1 MSRLPAHPAPG
12 DAVRSAPGSWHAP
25 IAYSR
30 RVTDGSRRAT
40 FAAFFA
46 NLGIAI
52 SKLIGFLIT
61 GSASLLA
68 ETIHSAA
75 DTGNQLL
82 LFLGGQ
88 RARKAATP
96 EHPFGYGRERYFWAF
111 AVALVLFSMGG
122 MFALYEGIQKFR
134 DPHEVESLGVAVA
147 ILVVAIMLE
156 SFSLRTAVKES
167 NHVRRP
173 GTSWWRFIR
182 GTKQPEL
189 PVVLL
194 EDIGAL
200 TGLFLALGGVL
211 MAHATDDARWDAVGS
226 ISIGVLLIVIAIVL
240 VVEMK
245 SLLIGESASADARLA
260 IVRAIESSPNVD
272 RLIHICTE
280 HIGPDEILVGA
291 KIEYASSLST
301 DQLVA
306 AINSTEDAIRASVPA
321 ATVIYLEPD
330 VHRIDHPELVA
341 SADPLDA
348 HR

>member
-1 MSRLPAHPAPG
+1 M
-12 DAVRSAPGSWHAP
+12 
-25 IAYSR
+25 
-30 RVTDGSRRAT
+30 TDGSRKAI

-52 SKLIGFLIT
+52 SKFIGFLIT

-82 LFLGGQ
+82 LFFGGQ
-88 RARKAATP
+88 RARKSATP
-96 EHPFGYGRERYFWAF
+96 EHPFGYGRERYFWSF

-134 DPHEVESLGVAVA
+134 DPHDVESLGVAVV
-147 ILVVAIMLE
+147 ILVVAIALE

-167 NHVRRP
+167 NHVRQP

-194 EDIGAL
+194 EDVGAL
-200 TGLFLALGGVL
+200 VGLFFALGGVL
-211 MAHATDDARWDAVGS
+211 TAHFTDDARWDAVGS
-226 ISIGVLLIVIAIVL
+226 ISIGILLVVIAIVL
-240 VVEMK
+240 AVEMK
-245 SLLIGESASADARLA
+245 SLLIGESASADAREA
-260 IVRAIESSPNVD
+260 IVTAIESSAHVD
-272 RLIHICTE
+272 QLIHLRTE

-291 KIEYASSLST
+291 KVEYASTLSA
-301 DQLVA
+301 DELVA
-306 AINSTEDAIRASVPA
+306 AINATEDAIRAAVPD

-330 VHRIDHPELVA
+330 LHRTDHPDLVA
-341 SADPLDA
+341 PPGA
-348 HR
+348 H

>member
-1 MSRLPAHPAPG
+1 M
-12 DAVRSAPGSWHAP
+12 
-25 IAYSR
+25 
-30 RVTDGSRRAT
+30 TDGSRKAI

-52 SKLIGFLIT
+52 SKFVGFLIT

-82 LFLGGQ
+82 LFLGGS

-96 EHPFGYGRERYFWAF
+96 THPFGYGRERYFWAF

-134 DPHEVESLGVAVA
+134 DPHEVGSLGVAVA

-167 NHVRRP
+167 NHVRQP
-173 GTSWWRFIR
+173 GTSWWCFVRT
-182 GTKQPEL
+182 TKQPEL

-200 TGLFLALGGVL
+200 VRLILALGGVIV
-211 MAHATDDARWDAVGS
+211 AHVTDDARWDAVGS
-226 ISIGVLLIVIAIVL
+226 ISIGILLIVIAIVL

-245 SLLIGESASADARLA
+245 SLLIGESASAESRDA
-260 IVRAIESSPNVD
+260 IVAAIESSADVD
-272 RLIHICTE
+272 RLIHMRTE

-291 KIEYASSLST
+291 KVEYSSSLSA
-301 DQLVA
+301 DQLVD
-306 AINSTEDAIRASVPA
+306 AINATEDAIRAAVPA

-330 VHRIDHPELVA
+330 LHRTDHPDLA
-341 SADPLDA
+341 GHADPE

>member
-1 MSRLPAHPAPG
+1 M
-12 DAVRSAPGSWHAP
+12 
-25 IAYSR
+25 
-30 RVTDGSRRAT
+30 TNGSRKAI

-52 SKLIGFLIT
+52 SKFIGFLLT

-75 DTGNQLL
+75 DTGNQML

-88 RARKAATP
+88 RARKSATP

-122 MFALYEGIQKFR
+122 MFALYEGISKFR
-134 DPHEVESLGVAVA
+134 DPHEVESLGIAIVILIVA
-147 ILVVAIMLE
+147 IALE

-167 NHVRRP
+167 NPVRQP

-182 GTKQPEL
+182 RTKQPEL

-194 EDIGAL
+194 EDVGAL
-200 TGLFLALGGVL
+200 IGLFFALGGVIT
-211 MAHATDDARWDAVGS
+211 AHVTDDARWDAAGS
-226 ISIGVLLIVIAIVL
+226 ISIGLLLIVIAIVL
-240 VVEMK
+240 VIEMK
-245 SLLIGESASADARLA
+245 SLLIGESASADMREA
-260 IVRAIESSPNVD
+260 IIAAIESSAHVD
-272 RLIHICTE
+272 QLIHIRTE

-291 KIEYASSLST
+291 KIEYSSSMSA

-306 AINSTEDAIRASVPA
+306 AINATEEAIRVAVPA

-330 VHRIDHPELVA
+330 LQRTDHPDLVA
-341 SADPLDA
+341 LDESPSDT
-348 HR
+348 H

>member
-1 MSRLPAHPAPG
+1 MTPCLPTPPLR
-12 DAVRSAPGSWHAP
+12 RSY

-30 RVTDGSRRAT
+30 RVTDGSRKAI

-52 SKLIGFLIT
+52 SKFVGFLIT

-68 ETIHSAA
+68 ETVHSVA
-75 DTGNQLL
+75 DAGNQLL
-82 LFLGGQ
+82 LLLGGS
-88 RARKAATP
+88 RARKTATP

-134 DPHEVESLGVAVA
+134 DPHQVESLGVAVT
-147 ILVVAIMLE
+147 ILVLAIVLE

-167 NHVRRP
+167 NHVRSP

-200 TGLFLALGGVL
+200 TGLILALGGVL
-211 MAHATDDARWDAVGS
+211 MASATDDARWDAVGS
-226 ISIGVLLIVIAIVL
+226 MSIGVLLIAIAIVL

-245 SLLIGESASADARLA
+245 SLLIGESATADARAA
-260 IVRAIESSPNVD
+260 IVAAIESSPEVD
-272 RLIHICTE
+272 RLIHIR
-280 HIGPDEILVGA
+280 
-291 KIEYASSLST
+291 
-301 DQLVA
+301 
-306 AINSTEDAIRASVPA
+306 TEDAIRAAAPA

-330 VHRIDHPELVA
+330 LHRTDHPDLVQPA
-341 SADPLDA
+341 GSPDT

>member
-1 MSRLPAHPAPG
+1 M
-12 DAVRSAPGSWHAP
+12 
-25 IAYSR
+25 
-30 RVTDGSRRAT
+30 TDGSRKAI

-46 NLGIAI
+46 NLGIAV
-52 SKLIGFLIT
+52 SKFIGFLIT

-88 RARKAATP
+88 RARKTATA

-134 DPHEVESLGVAVA
+134 DPHEVESLGVAVGILIVA
-147 ILVVAIMLE
+147 ILLE

-167 NHVRRP
+167 NHVREP
-173 GTSWWRFIR
+173 GTSWWRFVR
-182 GTKQPEL
+182 STKQPEL

-194 EDIGAL
+194 EDVGAL
-200 TGLFLALGGVL
+200 IGLVLALSGVA
-211 MAHATDDARWDAVGS
+211 MAHITDDARWDAVGS
-226 ISIGVLLIVIAIVL
+226 ISIGLLLIVIAIVL
-240 VVEMK
+240 VIEMK
-245 SLLIGESASADARLA
+245 SLLIGESASTETRSA
-260 IVRAIESSPNVD
+260 IIAAIESSEHVD
-272 RLIHICTE
+272 QLIHIRTE

-291 KIEYASSLST
+291 KIEYSSALSA

-306 AINSTEDAIRASVPA
+306 AINSTEDQIRAAAPA

-330 VHRIDHPELVA
+330 LHRSDHPDLVEP
-341 SADPLDA
+341 ADRPD
-348 HR
+348 HH

>member
-1 MSRLPAHPAPG
+1 M
-12 DAVRSAPGSWHAP
+12 
-25 IAYSR
+25 
-30 RVTDGSRRAT
+30 TDGSRKAI

-52 SKLIGFLIT
+52 SKFVGFLIT

-68 ETIHSAA
+68 ETIHSTA

-88 RARKAATP
+88 RAKRSATP
-96 EHPFGYGRERYFWAF
+96 DHPFGYGRERYFWAF

-122 MFALYEGIQKFR
+122 MFAVYEGIQKFR
-134 DPHEVESLGVAVA
+134 DPHEVESLGVAIGILGIA
-147 ILVVAIMLE
+147 IVLE

-167 NHVRRP
+167 NHVRQP

-182 GTKQPEL
+182 VTKQPEL

-194 EDIGAL
+194 EDVGAL
-200 TGLFLALGGVL
+200 IGLMFAMGGVIL
-211 MAHATDDARWDAVGS
+211 AHTTGDARWDAVGS

-245 SLLIGESASADARLA
+245 SLLIGESASADARDA
-260 IVRAIESSPNVD
+260 IVAAIETSPDVD
-272 RLIHICTE
+272 SLIHLRTE

-291 KIEYASSLST
+291 KVEYSSVLT
-301 DQLVA
+301 IDELA
-306 AINSTEDAIRASVPA
+306 MAIDVTEVAIRAAVPA
-321 ATVIYLEPD
+321 ATVIYIEPD
-330 VHRIDHPELVA
+330 IRRTEH
-341 SADPLDA
+341 LDLGTA
-348 HR
+348 E

>member
-1 MSRLPAHPAPG
+1 MRLPAPPPGRDAERQAPRVP
-12 DAVRSAPGSWHAP
+12 DLP

-30 RVTDGSRRAT
+30 LVTDGSRKAI

-52 SKLIGFLIT
+52 SKFIGFLIT

-88 RARKAATP
+88 RARKSATP
-96 EHPFGYGRERYFWAF
+96 EHPFGYGRERYFWSF
-111 AVALVLFSMGG
+111 AVALVLFSLGG
-122 MFALYEGIQKFR
+122 VFALYEGIQKFR
-134 DPHEVESLGVAVA
+134 DPHEVESLGVAIT
-147 ILVVAIMLE
+147 ILVVAIALE
-156 SFSLRTAVKES
+156 SFSLRTAVRES
-167 NHVRRP
+167 NHVRQP

-211 MAHATDDARWDAVGS
+211 MAHFTEDARWDAVGS
-226 ISIGVLLIVIAIVL
+226 ISIGVLLIVIAVVL
-240 VVEMK
+240 AVEMK
-245 SLLIGESASADARLA
+245 SLLIGESATSDARDA
-260 IVRAIESSPNVD
+260 IVRAIESSADVD
-272 RLIHICTE
+272 RLIHLRTE

-291 KIEYASSLST
+291 KIEYASTLSA

-306 AINSTEDAIRASVPA
+306 AINTTEDAIRAAEPA

-330 VHRIDHPELVA
+330 LHRPDHPDLV
-341 SADPLDA
+341 PPPDA
-348 HR
+348 R